1 MELGISTIGAVREW
15 RLRQGRLTVALFSA
29 CLIALSS
36 PGVSAVS
43 AGPSI
48 EMDREVFAFFDGGDR
63 DYMLETADYD
73 VLTTIAFFALPALAD
88 GRLHTKTGSG
98 QPTSEWTAWKSNWMT
113 RVIADAHSHGTKVI
127 LTVSRF
133 GWTPGSAADTTALLA
148 DENAHSRL
156 AAAVADEVITRGV
169 DGVNLDLEPM
179 FTGYQ
184 EEFVGLVA
192 ELRAALDARQ
202 PGLSLSFDV
211 TGYSQKYPI
220 AEAIAAGA
228 DAVFVM
234 AYPYHTRNS
243 SRAGAVS
250 PMAGISAGDVT
261 EAADRAVAEAGAH
274 RVILGLPNYG
284 MEWPTETRYLHSETR
299 SNWSQYGMP
308 RSSPI
313 SRAMRLAAT
322 HGRRWDSIQLVPWTR
337 WRAQACS
344 TCPATWRQLY
354 YDDTQSMSL
363 KYDFVNER
371 DLLGVGVWQL
381 GTGTDRPDF
390 YDLLVDKFG
399 QATQ

>member
-1 MELGISTIGAVREW
+1 MSEGS
-15 RLRQGRLTVALFSA
+15 LRQGRLAAALVTA
-29 CLIALSS
+29 CLLALSS
-36 PGVSAVS
+36 SSAAPVS
-43 AGPSI
+43 AGTPF
-48 EMDREVFAFFDGGDR
+48 EMGREVFAFFSGGDR

-73 VLTTIAFFALPALAD
+73 VLTTIAYFALPVRAN
-88 GRLHTKTGSG
+88 GRLDTTTASG
-98 QPTSEWTAWKSNWMT
+98 RPTSEWTAWTSNWMT
-113 RVIADAHSHGTKVI
+113 QVIADAHSQGAKVI

-133 GWTPGSAADTTALLA
+133 GWSSAGAADTTALLA
-148 DENAHSRL
+148 DEEAHSRL
-156 AAAVADEVITRGV
+156 AAAVADEVVARGV

-184 EEFVGLVA
+184 EEFVALLA

-220 AEAIAAGA
+220 AEAVAAGA

-234 AYPYHTRNS
+234 AYPYHTVNS
-243 SRAGAVS
+243 SHAGAVS
-250 PMAGISAGDVT
+250 PMAGMRAGDVT
-261 EAADRAVAEAGAH
+261 EAADRAVAAAGAD

-284 MEWPTETRYLHSETR
+284 MEWPTATRRLHSETR
-299 SNWSQYGMP
+299 SNWTRYGAP
-308 RSSPI
+308 RSSSI
-313 SRAMRLAAT
+313 SRAMGLADL
-322 HGRRWDSIQLVPWTR
+322 HGRRWDAEQLVPWIR

-363 KYDFVNER
+363 KYDLVNER
-371 DLLGVGVWQL
+371 DLLGVGIWQL

-390 YDLLVDKFG
+390 YDLLVEKFA
-399 QATQ
+399 QASQ